1 MLAQL
6 RARHALATERSLER
20 SRWHLRD
27 LVERA
32 RRRLPALAPLEL
44 RVGGLAHR
52 LRATAGHDLMQRA
65 ARLDALA
72 RSLAHLDPRAVLERG
87 YSIVRDAEGRI
98 VRRSAGLAAGD
109 LLDLTF
115 AEGGAQTRVERTS

>member
-1 MLAQL
+1 
-6 RARHALATERSLER
+6 
-20 SRWHLRD
+20 
-27 LVERA
+27 
-32 RRRLPALAPLEL
+32 
-44 RVGGLAHR
+44 
-52 LRATAGHDLMQRA
+52 
-65 ARLDALA
+65 
-72 RSLAHLDPRAVLERG
+72 VLERG